1 MTKEEILEKSRE
13 DNKKRDEMESAVFF
27 KSGQTAGAVGG
38 LFAALILIIESAIT
52 GKENLGVFSILLSMT
67 GTMLLT
73 KYTKLKKKFYLVCA
87 LFQLVL
93 AVLFFV
99 LYIMQLMG

>member
-1 MTKEEILEKSRE
+1 MTKEEILAKSRE
-13 DNKKRDEMESAVFF
+13 DNSKRDEMESAVFF

-38 LFAALILIIESAIT
+38 MLSAVILIIESAVT
-52 GKENLGVFSILLSMT
+52 GKENFGVLAILLSMT

-73 KYTKLKKKFYLVCA
+73 KFSRLKKKFYLA
-87 LFQLVL
+87 GGLLQLIM

-99 LYIMQLMG
+99 LYIIQLMG